1 MEQNNDS
8 NENNI
13 HGRYIKNQLIN
24 DNVNII
30 KDHIN
35 IIKNAANRVY
45 EQLKTGHNER
55 IYHKAF
61 VYELI
66 CLGYNLD
73 TEMNIIVKYTD
84 SKGKSHNLETER
96 IDIFIHDCNILIELK
111 AIQKEINNHEKAQ
124 VEKYINELNKLNI
137 NVSKAIVI
145 NFPQPNNK
153 NIPKE
158 IEFYVH
164 I

>member
-1 MEQNNDS
+1 MEKSQDNN
-8 NENNI
+8 
-13 HGRYIKNQLIN
+13 
-24 DNVNII
+24 I
-30 KDHIN
+30 KDHIS
-35 IIKNAANRVY
+35 IIEQAAKRVY
-45 EQLKTGHNER
+45 DQLKTGHNER

-73 TEMNIIVKYTD
+73 TEMNIIVKYID

-96 IDIFIHDCNILIELK
+96 IDVFIHEHNILIELK
-111 AIQKEINNHEKAQ
+111 AIQKEISNQEKAQ
-124 VEKYINELNKLNI
+124 LEKYINELNKI
-137 NVSKAIVI
+137 DVNVSNAIVI

-153 NIPKE
+153 VIPSN
-158 IEFYVH
+158 IEFYLRPKN

>member
-1 MEQNNDS
+1 MNSHIE
-8 NENNI
+8 I
-13 HGRYIKNQLIN
+13 L
-24 DNVNII
+24 
-30 KDHIN
+30 KDV
-35 IIKNAANRVY
+35 ANRVY

-61 VYELI
+61 VYELN

-73 TEMNIIVKYTD
+73 TEMNIIVKYID
-84 SKGKSHNLETER
+84 SKGVSHNLETER
-96 IDIFIHDCNILIELK
+96 IDIFIHEHNILIELK

-137 NVSKAIVI
+137 IVNNAIVI

-153 NIPKE
+153 IIPE
-158 IEFYVH
+158 NIEFYLH
-164 I
+164 K

>member
-1 MEQNNDS
+1 MTESNNK
-8 NENNI
+8 I
-13 HGRYIKNQLIN
+13 
-24 DNVNII
+24 
-30 KDHIN
+30 DHIS
-35 IIKNAANRVY
+35 IIQEAANRVY

-73 TEMNIIVKYTD
+73 TEMNIIVKYVD

-96 IDIFIHDCNILIELK
+96 IDVFIHTHNILIELK
-111 AIQKEINNHEKAQ
+111 AIQKEINNNEKAQ
-124 VEKYINELNKLNI
+124 VEKYINELNKLSIVVN
-137 NVSKAIVI
+137 NAIVI

-153 NIPKE
+153 IIPDK
-158 IEFYVH
+158 IEFYIH
-164 I
+164 K

>member
-1 MEQNNDS
+1 METNTDS
-8 NENNI
+8 THDNNI
-13 HGRYIKNQLIN
+13 
-24 DNVNII
+24 DNNIQVVKHDVNII
-30 KDHIN
+30 KEHIN

-137 NVSKAIVI
+137 NVSNAIVI

-153 NIPKE
+153 TIPKE

>member
-1 MEQNNDS
+1 MENSTLNTTLNSQDNNNTNHIS
-8 NENNI
+8 
-13 HGRYIKNQLIN
+13 
-24 DNVNII
+24 II
-30 KDHIN
+30 QQ
-35 IIKNAANRVY
+35 AAIRVY
-45 EQLKTGHNER
+45 DQLKTGHNER

-73 TEMNIIVKYTD
+73 TEMNIIVKYVD

-96 IDIFIHDCNILIELK
+96 IDVFIHEHNILIELK
-111 AIQKEINNHEKAQ
+111 AIQKEISNQEKAQ
-124 VEKYINELNKLNI
+124 LEKYINELNKINI
-137 NVSKAIVI
+137 NVSNAIVI

-153 NIPKE
+153 NIPSN
-158 IEFYVH
+158 IEFYLRPEN

>member
-1 MEQNNDS
+1 MENT
-8 NENNI
+8 
-13 HGRYIKNQLIN
+13 IN
-24 DNVNII
+24 HVQILE
-30 KDHIN
+30 
-35 IIKNAANRVY
+35 NAANRVY

-61 VYELI
+61 VYELN

-73 TEMNIIVKYTD
+73 TEMNIIVKYID
-84 SKGKSHNLETER
+84 SKGASHNLETER
-96 IDIFIHDCNILIELK
+96 IDIFIHEHNILIELK

-137 NVSKAIVI
+137 IVNNAIVI

-153 NIPKE
+153 TIPE
-158 IEFYVH
+158 NIEFYVH
-164 I
+164 K

>member
-1 MEQNNDS
+1 MTEHITIIEQ
-8 NENNI
+8 
-13 HGRYIKNQLIN
+13 
-24 DNVNII
+24 
-30 KDHIN
+30 
-35 IIKNAANRVY
+35 AAKRVY

-73 TEMNIIVKYTD
+73 TEMNIIVKYID

-96 IDIFIHDCNILIELK
+96 IDVFIHTHNILIELK
-111 AIQKEINNHEKAQ
+111 AIQKEINNNEKAQ
-124 VEKYINELNKLNI
+124 VEKYINELNKLSIIVN
-137 NVSKAIVI
+137 NAIVI

-153 NIPKE
+153 SIPDN

-164 I
+164 K